1 MAGHN
6 QTYVAEL
13 AAIERS
19 VTIRRVLLAVNLN
32 PSQKFGSLEEQIFLM
47 SVEMARQG
55 GVLIPVFAQEMDEAH
70 RVRYRQAG
78 LTVGALDLNRFRLR
92 TFHRLLRMITDGRI
106 QVVHWNLY
114 PPANLYVMLLRLLR
128 PAIQH
133 VLTDHNS
140 RPPDFQRNDTWW
152 KNIIKKTFAA
162 AYSGVYAV
170 SDYVQHDLK
179 RQAIWR
185 EPLRYHHFVNT
196 DRFKPDREAG
206 AVLRAAMRC
215 EDAFVLLVVAHLI
228 PEKGVDVVIRVL
240 RSLPSRTVL
249 WIVGEGPERLNLQ
262 SLAQTFGVQERV
274 ILLGMRDDVCLFM
287 QAADCFIC
295 PSLWQEAAGL
305 VILEA
310 MACGLPVV
318 ASDVGGIPEFVMAG
332 RTGYLFPAGDM
343 CVLAEHLKAL
353 SESNA
358 LAAEMS
364 RSARA
369 HAVAHF
375 SHTTRVAD
383 AISLYESYSS

>member
-1 MAGHN
+1 MSGEKQACIAEVAG
-6 QTYVAEL
+6 L
-13 AAIERS
+13 ERP
-19 VTIRRVLLAVNLN
+19 VPTRRVLLAVNLD
-32 PSQKFGSLEEQIFLM
+32 PSQKFGSLEEQIFLL
-47 SVEMARQG
+47 SVAVAQHG

-70 RVRYRQAG
+70 RVRYREAG
-78 LTVGALDLNRFRLR
+78 LTVGALDLNRFRPR
-92 TFHRLLRMITDGRI
+92 TFRRLLRMITDGRI

-140 RPPDFQRNDTWW
+140 RPPDFQRKDTWW
-152 KNIIKKTFAA
+152 KNAVKRAFTA

-179 RQAIWR
+179 RQAIWK

-206 AVLRAAMRC
+206 AALRAAMRC
-215 EDAFVLLVVAHLI
+215 KDAFVLLVVAHLI
-228 PEKGVDVVIRVL
+228 PEKGVDVVIRAL

-249 WIVGEGPERLNLQ
+249 WIVGEGPERVNLQ
-262 SLAQTFGVQERV
+262 TLARTFGVEDRV
-274 ILLGMRDDVCLFM
+274 TLLGLREDVCLFM

-318 ASDVGGIPEFVMAG
+318 ASDVGGIPEFVVAG

-343 CVLAEHLKAL
+343 CALAEHLKTL
-353 SESNA
+353 SGSNA

-364 RSARA
+364 KSARA
-369 HAVAHF
+369 HAIANF

-383 AISLYESYSS
+383 AMSLYETHSS